1 MFFLAF
7 AGSIRVFT
15 LFLNLINSEIFL
27 IPAII
32 LLTIIFAFFQRKDK
46 EKHPLSN
53 GYTEQSETVELNNGL
68 PLSRGNVACD
78 KGVKIPLGSAVSP
91 FKKGEQ
97 NRYKSGFLG
106 KASKWRI
113 KHFLRNLLRWIIANI
128 LAILVISWHLY
139 HKNPEYFQQFI
150 GTKNYEYTTPERKI
164 FNDFVRI
171 SDTQKYHRYYV
182 ETQDWKTYALNSEK
196 DYHIWDIL
204 YLSANQKD
212 LDFSNIFS
220 LSGNAVFTKE
230 FWNYDFNYDKWLF
243 MKWVDGSMYEKVSIK
258 ADCEEKDWI
267 LDCSKST
274 MEWKSPHFEPLGK
287 IDRIRARMQN
297 TVISIFWENKYSW
310 LLLGL
315 FIGDKSMIPSDNY
328 NTFVDSWLVH
338 IIAVSG
344 GNIAMVLI
352 LLSFLLSFLP
362 FYVRNAF
369 LIVWIIFYAM
379 ICGSDASVFRA
390 AVMWS
395 LTLFALF
402 WWREISIRR
411 AMMYAFMAIL
421 IFNPFSLW
429 YDIGFIL
436 SFGAIVWIV
445 LFQKFSQNLVEK
457 SKEKKKWNKKE
468 KSDFFDCKFWKEY
481 LIPTIWASLWT
492 APILIFFMNWV
503 NLVGIFLNVII
514 VPIIPIV
521 TIYGFISLI
530 LSLIIKR
537 TIRIRPEKLLMDI
550 IYGLSQFWAKYAI
563 FLQSG
568 DIWKKYVLV
577 VLFIWLWIFSY
588 WKIYWKYKC
597 VISNESE
604 KSSKHKENNTP
615 MDSSAKAS
623 EWQDK
628 EKKNQIFDEII
639 DETEL

>member
-7 AGSIRVFT
+7 AGSIRNFT

-32 LLTIIFAFFQRKDK
+32 LLASVFAFFQW
-46 EKHPLSN
+46 
-53 GYTEQSETVELNNGL
+53 NN
-68 PLSRGNVACD
+68 
-78 KGVKIPLGSAVSP
+78 
-91 FKKGEQ
+91 FKKWQ
-97 NRYKSGFLG
+97 DWKQRFKYFL
-106 KASKWRI
+106 K
-113 KHFLRNLLRWIIANI
+113 NLLRWIIANL
-128 LAILVISWHLY
+128 LAIIVISWHLY

-150 GTKNYEYTTPERKI
+150 WIKNYEYTTPERKV
-164 FNDFVRI
+164 FNDFARI

-220 LSGNAVFTKE
+220 LSENAIFTKE

-243 MKWVDGSMYEKVSIK
+243 MKWVDGSMYEKTSFK

-274 MEWKSPHFEPLGK
+274 MQWKFPHFEPLGK
-287 IDRIRARMQN
+287 IDKIRARMQN

-362 FYVRNAF
+362 FYIRNCF
-369 LIVWIIFYAM
+369 LILWIIFYAM
-379 ICGSDASVFRA
+379 ICGSDSSVFRA

-395 LTLFALF
+395 LTLIALF
-402 WWREISIRR
+402 RGREISIRR
-411 AMMYAFMAIL
+411 SMMYAFMAIL

-457 SKEKKKWNKKE
+457 RNEKKKWNKKE

-481 LIPTIWASLWT
+481 LVPTIWASLWT

-503 NLVGIFLNVII
+503 NLVGILLNVII

-530 LSLIIKR
+530 LSLIIPR
-537 TIRIRPEKLLMDI
+537 SIRIRPEKLLMDI
-550 IYGLSQFWAKYAI
+550 IYGLSQIWAKYAI
-563 FLQSG
+563 FLQS
-568 DIWKKYVLV
+568 DAIWKKYILV
-577 VLFIWLWIFSY
+577 VLFIWLWIFAY
-588 WKIYWKYKC
+588 WKIY
-597 VISNESE
+597 I
-604 KSSKHKENNTP
+604 KHKKSEANPQPSAAPLTGSKI
-615 MDSSAKAS
+615 SSL
-623 EWQDK
+623 WK
-628 EKKNQIFDEII
+628 EGDREAVERLNKKNQIFDEIMNGI
-639 DETEL
+639 K

>member
-7 AGSIRVFT
+7 AGSIRIFT
-15 LFLNLINSEIFL
+15 LFLNLGNSEIFL
-27 IPAII
+27 IPVII
-32 LLTIIFAFFQRKDK
+32 LLAIIFSFFQRKSSSWANAKDPGK
-46 EKHPLSN
+46 SPLLI
-53 GYTEQSETVELNNGL
+53 GEG
-68 PLSRGNVACD
+68 
-78 KGVKIPLGSAVSP
+78 
-91 FKKGEQ
+91 KGEVLSKTPMDSSAHKWASEWRKHKQ
-97 NRYKSGFLG
+97 RLKNFL
-106 KASKWRI
+106 K
-113 KHFLRNLLRWIIANI
+113 NLLRWIIADI
-128 LAILVISWHLY
+128 LAIVVISWHLY

-150 GTKNYEYTTPERKI
+150 GIKNYDYTTPDRKI

-204 YLSANQKD
+204 FLSANQKD

-220 LSGNAVFTKE
+220 LSWNAIFTKE

-274 MEWKSPHFEPLGK
+274 MQWKSPHFKPLGK
-287 IDRIRARMQN
+287 IDKIRSRMQN

-328 NTFVDSWLVH
+328 DTFVNSWLVH

-362 FYVRNAF
+362 FYVRNGF

-390 AVMWS
+390 AIMWS
-395 LTLFALF
+395 LTLIALF
-402 WWREISIRR
+402 RWREISIRR
-411 AMMYAFMAIL
+411 SMIYAFIAIL

-429 YDIGFIL
+429 YDIWFIL

-445 LFQKFSQNLVEK
+445 LFQKFSQNLIEK
-457 SKEKKKWNKKE
+457 RKEKKRWNKKE

-481 LIPTIWASLWT
+481 LVPTIWASLWT

-503 NLVGIFLNVII
+503 NLVGILLNVII

-537 TIRIRPEKLLMDI
+537 SIRIRPEKLLMDI
-550 IYGLSQFWAKYAI
+550 IYRLSEFWAKYAI

-568 DIWKKYVLV
+568 DVWKKYVLV
-577 VLFIWLWIFSY
+577 VLFIWLWIFAYLKIYHYKSY
-588 WKIYWKYKC
+588 WMKQ
-597 VISNESE
+597 
-604 KSSKHKENNTP
+604 SKMNDLRWNTQ
-615 MDSSAKAS
+615 DSSLRS

-628 EKKNQIFDEII
+628 NKENKNQIFDEIM
-639 DETEL
+639 DEIE

>member
-7 AGSIRVFT
+7 ATSIRIFT
-15 LFLNLINSEIFL
+15 LFLNLGNSEIFL
-27 IPAII
+27 IPAIA
-32 LLTIIFAFFQRKDK
+32 LLATLVSFWAKWNEVKNLRPNTQDSSAKA
-46 EKHPLSN
+46 
-53 GYTEQSETVELNNGL
+53 SEWQTM
-68 PLSRGNVACD
+68 
-78 KGVKIPLGSAVSP
+78 
-91 FKKGEQ
+91 KKGS
-97 NRYKSGFLG
+97 KIFL
-106 KASKWRI
+106 K
-113 KHFLRNLLRWIIANI
+113 NLLRWIIANI
-128 LAILVISWHLY
+128 LAIVVISWHLY

-150 GTKNYEYTTPERKI
+150 GIKNYEYTTPDRKI

-196 DYHIWDIL
+196 DYHIWDII
-204 YLSANQKD
+204 YLSASQKD

-220 LSGNAVFTKE
+220 LSGNAIFTKE

-258 ADCEEKDWI
+258 AECEIKDWKQ
-267 LDCSKST
+267 DCSKST
-274 MEWKSPHFEPLGK
+274 MNGKSPHFEELGK
-287 IDRIRARMQN
+287 IDKIRARMQN

-315 FIGDKSMIPSDNY
+315 FIWDKSMIPSDNY

-352 LLSFLLSFLP
+352 LLSFLLWFLP
-362 FYVRNAF
+362 YYVRNGF
-369 LIVWIIFYAM
+369 LILWIIFYAM
-379 ICGSDASVFRA
+379 ICGSDSSVFRA

-395 LTLFALF
+395 LTLIALF
-402 WWREISIRR
+402 RWREISIRR
-411 AMMYAFMAIL
+411 SMIYAFIAIL

-436 SFGAIVWIV
+436 SFGAIIWIV

-457 SKEKKKWNKKE
+457 RKEKKKWKKKE

-481 LIPTIWASLWT
+481 LVPTIWASLWT

-503 NLVGIFLNVII
+503 NLVGILLNVII

-537 TIRIRPEKLLMDI
+537 SIRIRPEKLLMDI
-550 IYGLSQFWAKYAI
+550 IYGLSEIWAKYAI

-568 DIWKKYVLV
+568 DVWKKYVLV
-577 VLFIWLWIFSY
+577 VLFIWLWIFAY
-588 WKIYWKYKC
+588 LRIYHR
-597 VISNESE
+597 
-604 KSSKHKENNTP
+604 KSSSWAKVNNPGKFPLLIGEGNGEVHNKTP

-623 EWQDK
+623 EWQ
-628 EKKNQIFDEII
+628 EKKNQIFDEIM
-639 DETEL
+639 DEIE

>member
-1 MFFLAF
+1 MFFLVF
-7 AGSIRVFT
+7 AGSIRIFT
-15 LFLNLINSEIFL
+15 LFLNLANSEIFL

-32 LLTIIFAFFQRKDK
+32 LLAIIFSFFQRKSSSWANAKDPGK
-46 EKHPLSN
+46 FPLLI
-53 GYTEQSETVELNNGL
+53 GEG
-68 PLSRGNVACD
+68 
-78 KGVKIPLGSAVSP
+78 
-91 FKKGEQ
+91 KGEVHS
-97 NRYKSGFLG
+97 KTPMDSST
-106 KASKWRI
+106 KASEWHI
-113 KHFLRNLLRWIIANI
+113 KRFLKNVLRWIIANI
-128 LAILVISWHLY
+128 LTIVVISWHLY

-150 GTKNYEYTTPERKI
+150 GIKNHEYTAPDRKI

-220 LSGNAVFTKE
+220 LSWNAIFTKE

-258 ADCEEKDWI
+258 AECEIKDWKQ
-267 LDCSKST
+267 DCSKST
-274 MEWKSPHFEPLGK
+274 MNGKSPHFEELGK
-287 IDRIRARMQN
+287 IDKIRARMQN
-297 TVISIFWENKYSW
+297 TVISIFGENKYSW

-328 NTFVDSWLVH
+328 NTFVDSWLIH

-352 LLSFLLSFLP
+352 LLSFLLWFLP
-362 FYVRNAF
+362 YYVRNSF
-369 LIVWIIFYAM
+369 LIVWIILYAM
-379 ICGSDASVFRA
+379 ICGNDSSVFRA
-390 AVMWS
+390 AVMWI
-395 LTLFALF
+395 LTLVALF
-402 WWREISIRR
+402 RGREISIRR
-411 AMMYAFMAIL
+411 SMMYAFMTIL

-457 SKEKKKWNKKE
+457 RKEKKKWNKKE

-481 LIPTIWASLWT
+481 LVPTIWASLWT

-503 NLVGIFLNVII
+503 NLVGILLNVII

-530 LSLIIKR
+530 LSLIIPR
-537 TIRIRPEKLLMDI
+537 SIRIRPEKLLMDI

-563 FLQSG
+563 FLQSEG
-568 DIWKKYVLV
+568 VWKKYVLV
-577 VLFIWLWIFSY
+577 VLFIWLWIFAY
-588 WKIYWKYKC
+588 WKIYHKKQ
-597 VISNESE
+597 ISPNPSLSRGE
-604 KSSKHKENNTP
+604 KNVSPWQRGKL
-615 MDSSAKAS
+615 KAGGF
-623 EWQDK
+623 E
-628 EKKNQIFDEII
+628 KNQIFDEIL
-639 DETEL
+639 DNK

>member
-7 AGSIRVFT
+7 AGSIRIFT
-15 LFLNLINSEIFL
+15 LFLNLLNSEIFL

-32 LLTIIFAFFQRKDK
+32 LLAVLASFWHWMKWSGRI
-46 EKHPLSN
+46 L
-53 GYTEQSETVELNNGL
+53 
-68 PLSRGNVACD
+68 GNTQD
-78 KGVKIPLGSAVSP
+78 SSA
-91 FKKGEQ
+91 
-97 NRYKSGFLG
+97 
-106 KASKWRI
+106 KASEWRT
-113 KHFLRNLLRWIIANI
+113 KHFLKNLLRWIIANI
-128 LAILVISWHLY
+128 LAIIVISWHLY
-139 HKNPEYFQQFI
+139 HRNSEYFEQFI
-150 GTKNYEYTTPERKI
+150 WIKNYDYTTPERET

-182 ETQDWKTYALNSEK
+182 ETEDWKTYALNSEK

-204 YLSANQKD
+204 FLSASQKD

-220 LSGNAVFTKE
+220 LSWNAIFTKE
-230 FWNYDFNYDKWLF
+230 FRNYDFNYDKWLF
-243 MKWVDGSMYEKVSIK
+243 MKWVDGSMYEKNSFK
-258 ADCEEKDWI
+258 ANCKE
-267 LDCSKST
+267 DCSKFT

-287 IDRIRARMQN
+287 IDNIRAWMQN

-315 FIGDKSMIPSDNY
+315 FIWDKSMIPSDNY

-352 LLSFLLSFLP
+352 LLSFLLWFLP
-362 FYVRNAF
+362 FYVRNGF

-395 LTLFALF
+395 LTLIALF
-402 WWREISIRR
+402 RGREISIRR
-411 AMMYAFMAIL
+411 SMMYAFMAIL

-436 SFGAIVWIV
+436 SFGAIIWIV
-445 LFQKFSQNLVEK
+445 LFQKFSQNLAEK
-457 SKEKKKWNKKE
+457 KKEKKKWNKKE

-481 LIPTIWASLWT
+481 LVPTIWASLWT

-503 NLVGIFLNVII
+503 NLVGILLNVII
-514 VPIIPIV
+514 VPLIPIV

-530 LSLIIKR
+530 LSLIIPR
-537 TIRIRPEKLLMDI
+537 SVRIRPEKLLMNI

-563 FLQSG
+563 FLQSW
-568 DIWKKYVLV
+568 DTRKKYILV
-577 VLFIWLWIFSY
+577 VLFVWLWTFAY
-588 WKIYWKYKC
+588 WKIYHR
-597 VISNESE
+597 
-604 KSSKHKENNTP
+604 KSSSWANAKDLRWGTQ
-615 MDSSAKAS
+615 DSSLRSEWQIWSKIAS
-623 EWQDK
+623 EWQK
-628 EKKNQIFDEII
+628 KKNQVFDEVLDDIK
-639 DETEL
+639 

>member
-7 AGSIRVFT
+7 AGSIRIFT
-15 LFLNLINSEIFL
+15 LFLNLLNSEIFL

-32 LLTIIFAFFQRKDK
+32 LLAILVSFWAKWNEAKNLR
-46 EKHPLSN
+46 SN
-53 GYTEQSETVELNNGL
+53 TQDS
-68 PLSRGNVACD
+68 
-78 KGVKIPLGSAVSP
+78 SA
-91 FKKGEQ
+91 
-97 NRYKSGFLG
+97 
-106 KASKWRI
+106 KASEWQTMKKRSKI
-113 KHFLRNLLRWIIANI
+113 FLRNLLRWIIANL
-128 LAILVISWHLY
+128 LAIVVISWHLY
-139 HKNPEYFQQFI
+139 YKNSEYFQQFI
-150 GTKNYEYTTPERKI
+150 GIKNYEYSTPERKV

-182 ETQDWKTYALNSEK
+182 ETQDWKTYALNSEN

-220 LSGNAVFTKE
+220 LSGNAIFTKE

-243 MKWVDGSMYEKVSIK
+243 MKWVDGSMYEKSSFK

-267 LDCSKST
+267 LDCNKST
-274 MEWKSPHFEPLGK
+274 MQWKSPHFEPLGK
-287 IDRIRARMQN
+287 IDKIRSRMQN

-362 FYVRNAF
+362 FYVRNCF

-395 LTLFALF
+395 LTLIALF
-402 WWREISIRR
+402 RWREISIRR
-411 AMMYAFMAIL
+411 SMIYAFMAIL

-429 YDIGFIL
+429 YDIWFIL

-457 SKEKKKWNKKE
+457 RKEKKKWNKKE

-481 LIPTIWASLWT
+481 LVPTIWASLWT

-503 NLVGIFLNVII
+503 NLVGILLNVII

-530 LSLIIKR
+530 LSLIIPR
-537 TIRIRPEKLLMDI
+537 SIRIRPEKLLMDI

-568 DIWKKYVLV
+568 NIWKKYVLV
-577 VLFIWLWIFSY
+577 VLFIWLWIFAY
-588 WKIYWKYKC
+588 WKIYNKKQ
-597 VISNESE
+597 ISSNPSLSRGE
-604 KSSKHKENNTP
+604 KNVPPWQRGKP
-615 MDSSAKAS
+615 KAGGF
-623 EWQDK
+623 E
-628 EKKNQIFDEII
+628 KNQIFDEIL
-639 DETEL
+639 DEIK

>member
-7 AGSIRVFT
+7 AGSIRIFT
-15 LFLNLINSEIFL
+15 LFLNLGNSEVFL
-27 IPAII
+27 IPVII
-32 LLTIIFAFFQRKDK
+32 LLAIVFAFFQRK
-46 EKHPLSN
+46 N
-53 GYTEQSETVELNNGL
+53 
-68 PLSRGNVACD
+68 
-78 KGVKIPLGSAVSP
+78 
-91 FKKGEQ
+91 FKKWQEWKL
-97 NRYKSGFLG
+97 RFKPFL
-106 KASKWRI
+106 K
-113 KHFLRNLLRWIIANI
+113 NLLRWIIANI
-128 LAILVISWHLY
+128 LAIIVISWHLY

-150 GTKNYEYTTPERKI
+150 WIKNIEYTTPERET
-164 FNDFVRI
+164 FNNFVRI

-182 ETQDWKTYALNSEK
+182 ETEDWKTYALNSEN

-204 YLSANQKD
+204 FLSASQKD

-220 LSGNAVFTKE
+220 LSWNAIFTKE

-243 MKWVDGSMYEKVSIK
+243 MKWVDGSMYEKSSFK
-258 ADCEEKDWI
+258 ADCDE
-267 LDCSKST
+267 DCSKFT
-274 MEWKSPHFEPLGK
+274 MEWKSPHFKPLGK
-287 IDRIRARMQN
+287 IDKIRAWMQN

-315 FIGDKSMIPSDNY
+315 FIGDKSMIPSNNY

-352 LLSFLLSFLP
+352 LLSFLLWFLP
-362 FYVRNAF
+362 FYVRNGF
-369 LIVWIIFYAM
+369 LIVWIIFYAL

-395 LTLFALF
+395 LTLIALF

-411 AMMYAFMAIL
+411 SIMYAFMAIL

-436 SFGAIVWIV
+436 SFGAIIWIV

-457 SKEKKKWNKKE
+457 RKEKAKKSPPLVRGKE
-468 KSDFFDCKFWKEY
+468 RSDRGIKSLRLTKFATSLAKGRQDSFFDCKFWKEY
-481 LIPTIWASLWT
+481 LVPTIWASLWT

-514 VPIIPIV
+514 VPLIPIV

-530 LSLIIKR
+530 LSLIIPR
-537 TIRIRPEKLLMDI
+537 NIRIRPEKLLMDI
-550 IYGLSQFWAKYAI
+550 IYGLSEFGAKYAI
-563 FLQSG
+563 FLQSW
-568 DIWKKYVLV
+568 DTWKKYVLV
-577 VLFIWLWIFSY
+577 VLFVGLWIFSY
-588 WKIYWKYKC
+588 WKIYHRKLSSWANAKDP
-597 VISNESE
+597 VSMNE
-604 KSSKHKENNTP
+604 TP

-623 EWQDK
+623 ESQ
-628 EKKNQIFDEII
+628 EKKNQIFDEIL
-639 DETEL
+639 DETQI

>member
-7 AGSIRVFT
+7 AGSIRIFT
-15 LFLNLINSEIFL
+15 LFLNLANSEIFL
-27 IPAII
+27 IPVII
-32 LLTIIFAFFQRKDK
+32 LLVIIFAFFQCKLSSWANAK
-46 EKHPLSN
+46 SPEKSPLLI
-53 GYTEQSETVELNNGL
+53 EE
-68 PLSRGNVACD
+68 D
-78 KGVKIPLGSAVSP
+78 KGEVHNKTPMDSSA
-91 FKKGEQ
+91 
-97 NRYKSGFLG
+97 
-106 KASKWRI
+106 KASEWR
-113 KHFLRNLLRWIIANI
+113 KHKQRFKLFFKNLLRWISANL
-128 LAILVISWHLY
+128 LAIVVISWHLY

-150 GTKNYEYTTPERKI
+150 GIKNYEYTTPERKI

-182 ETQDWKTYALNSEK
+182 ETQDWKIYALNSEK

-204 YLSANQKD
+204 YLSTNQKD

-220 LSGNAVFTKE
+220 LSGNAIFTKE

-243 MKWVDGSMYEKVSIK
+243 MKWVDGTMYEKSSFK

-274 MEWKSPHFEPLGK
+274 MGWKSPHFEPLGK
-287 IDRIRARMQN
+287 IDKIRARMQN

-395 LTLFALF
+395 LTLIALF
-402 WWREISIRR
+402 RGREISIRR
-411 AMMYAFMAIL
+411 SMMYAFMAIL

-457 SKEKKKWNKKE
+457 RKEKKKWKKKE

-481 LIPTIWASLWT
+481 LVPTIWASLWT

-503 NLVGIFLNVII
+503 NLVGILLNIII

-537 TIRIRPEKLLMDI
+537 SIRIRPEKLLMNI

-577 VLFIWLWIFSY
+577 ILFIWLWIFSY
-588 WKIYWKYKC
+588 WKIYGRKNASLNKGGA
-597 VISNESE
+597 EQSE
-604 KSSKHKENNTP
+604 AVGFNSHDKKIPPTLLNKGGWNV
-615 MDSSAKAS
+615 S
-623 EWQDK
+623 EWQ
-628 EKKNQIFDEII
+628 EKKNQIFDEIL
-639 DETEL
+639 DETQI

>member
-7 AGSIRVFT
+7 TGSIRIFT
-15 LFLNLINSEIFL
+15 LYLNLLNSEIFL
-27 IPAII
+27 IPTII
-32 LLTIIFAFFQRKDK
+32 LLAIVFAFFQHKVSSWANTKD
-46 EKHPLSN
+46 PVN
-53 GYTEQSETVELNNGL
+53 VNET
-68 PLSRGNVACD
+68 PMDS
-78 KGVKIPLGSAVSP
+78 SA
-91 FKKGEQ
+91 
-97 NRYKSGFLG
+97 
-106 KASKWRI
+106 KASEWRI
-113 KHFLRNLLRWIIANI
+113 RHFLKNLLRWIIANI
-128 LAILVISWHLY
+128 LAIIVISWHLY
-139 HKNPEYFQQFI
+139 HKNPEHFQQFI
-150 GTKNYEYTTPERKI
+150 WIKNIEYTTPERKI

-182 ETQDWKTYALNSEK
+182 ETEDWKTYALNSEK

-204 YLSANQKD
+204 FLSASQKD

-220 LSGNAVFTKE
+220 LSWNAIFTKE

-243 MKWVDGSMYEKVSIK
+243 MKWVDGSMYEKFSIK
-258 ADCEEKDWI
+258 SHCDE
-267 LDCSKST
+267 DCSKFT
-274 MEWKSPHFEPLGK
+274 MKWKFPQFEPLGK
-287 IDRIRARMQN
+287 IDKIRARMQN

-352 LLSFLLSFLP
+352 LLSFLLWFLP
-362 FYVRNAF
+362 FYVRNGF

-395 LTLFALF
+395 LTLIALF
-402 WWREISIRR
+402 RGREISIRR
-411 AMMYAFMAIL
+411 SMTYAFMAIL

-429 YDIGFIL
+429 YDIWFIL

-457 SKEKKKWNKKE
+457 RKEKKKWKKKE

-481 LIPTIWASLWT
+481 LVPTIWASLWT

-503 NLVGIFLNVII
+503 NLVGILLNVII

-537 TIRIRPEKLLMDI
+537 SIRIRPEKLLMNI

-563 FLQSG
+563 FLQSE
-568 DIWKKYVLV
+568 DVWKKYVLV
-577 VLFIWLWIFSY
+577 VLFIWLWIFAY
-588 WKIYWKYKC
+588 WKIYVK
-597 VISNESE
+597 
-604 KSSKHKENNTP
+604 KSSRTEAKDPGNMTP
-615 MDSSAKAS
+615 MDSSTKAS

-628 EKKNQIFDEII
+628 EKKNQIFDEIL
-639 DETEL
+639 DETEM

>member
-1 MFFLAF
+1 MFFLSF
-7 AGSIRVFT
+7 AGSIRIFT

-27 IPAII
+27 IPVII
-32 LLTIIFAFFQRKDK
+32 LLGTLVSFWAKWNEVKNLRPNTQDSLAKASEWQKCSPLFK
-46 EKHPLSN
+46 EGGWKLGDLKILSP
-53 GYTEQSETVELNNGL
+53 SD
-68 PLSRGNVACD
+68 S
-78 KGVKIPLGSAVSP
+78 S
-91 FKKGEQ
+91 FKKE
-97 NRYKSGFLG
+97 RKMIFKPFL
-106 KASKWRI
+106 K
-113 KHFLRNLLRWIIANI
+113 NLLRWIIANL
-128 LAILVISWHLY
+128 LAIVVISWHLY

-150 GTKNYEYTTPERKI
+150 GIKNHEYTTPERRI

-182 ETQDWKTYALNSEK
+182 ETLDWKTYALNSEK

-204 YLSANQKD
+204 YLSATQKD

-220 LSGNAVFTKE
+220 LSWNAIFTKE

-258 ADCEEKDWI
+258 AECEIKDWMQ
-267 LDCSKST
+267 DCSKST
-274 MEWKSPHFEPLGK
+274 MNGKSPHFEELGK
-287 IDRIRARMQN
+287 IDKIRARMQN
-297 TVISIFWENKYSW
+297 TVISIFGKNKYSW

-344 GNIAMVLI
+344 GNIAMILI
-352 LLSFLLSFLP
+352 LLSFLLWFLP
-362 FYVRNAF
+362 YYVRNGF
-369 LIVWIIFYAM
+369 LIMWIIFYAM
-379 ICGSDASVFRA
+379 ICGNDSSVFRA
-390 AVMWS
+390 AVMWI
-395 LTLFALF
+395 LTLVALF
-402 WWREISIRR
+402 RGREISIRR
-411 AMMYAFMAIL
+411 SMMYAFMTIL

-436 SFGAIVWIV
+436 SFGAIIWIV

-457 SKEKKKWNKKE
+457 RKEKKKWKKKE

-481 LIPTIWASLWT
+481 LVPTIWASLWT

-503 NLVGIFLNVII
+503 NLVGILLNIII

-537 TIRIRPEKLLMDI
+537 SIRIRPEKLLMNI

-577 VLFIWLWIFSY
+577 VLFIWIWIFAY
-588 WKIYWKYKC
+588 LRIYYKKQ
-597 VISNESE
+597 ISPNPSLSRGE
-604 KSSKHKENNTP
+604 KNIPPWQRGKP
-615 MDSSAKAS
+615 KA
-623 EWQDK
+623 EGF
-628 EKKNQIFDEII
+628 EKNQIFDEILDEI
-639 DETEL
+639 D

>member
-7 AGSIRVFT
+7 AGSIRIFT
-15 LFLNLINSEIFL
+15 LFLNLGNSEIFL

-32 LLTIIFAFFQRKDK
+32 LLAIGFAFFQHK
-46 EKHPLSN
+46 
-53 GYTEQSETVELNNGL
+53 
-68 PLSRGNVACD
+68 
-78 KGVKIPLGSAVSP
+78 SP
-91 FKKGEQ
+91 FWANANDPG
-97 NRYKSGFLG
+97 NMRDTPNSSA
-106 KASKWRI
+106 KATESQKQRI
-113 KHFLRNLLRWIIANI
+113 KYLLKNLLRWIIANI
-128 LAILVISWHLY
+128 LAIIIISWHLY
-139 HKNPEYFQQFI
+139 RKNPEYFQQFI
-150 GTKNYEYTTPERKI
+150 WIKNIEYTAPERKI

-182 ETQDWKTYALNSEK
+182 ETQDWKTYALNSEN

-204 YLSANQKD
+204 FLSASQKD

-220 LSGNAVFTKE
+220 LSWNAIFTKE
-230 FWNYDFNYDKWLF
+230 FRNYDFNYDKWLF
-243 MKWVDGSMYEKVSIK
+243 MKWVDGSMYEKVSFK
-258 ADCEEKDWI
+258 ADCEEKNWI

-287 IDRIRARMQN
+287 IDKIRAWMQN

-328 NTFVDSWLVH
+328 DTFVDSWLVH

-352 LLSFLLSFLP
+352 LLSFLLGFLP
-362 FYVRNAF
+362 FYVRNWF
-369 LIVWIIFYAM
+369 LILWIIFYAM

-395 LTLFALF
+395 LTLIALF
-402 WWREISIRR
+402 RGREISIRR
-411 AMMYAFMAIL
+411 SMMYAFLAIL

-436 SFGAIVWIV
+436 SFGAIIWIV
-445 LFQKFSQNLVEK
+445 LFQKFSQNLIEK
-457 SKEKKKWNKKE
+457 RKEKKKWNKKQQ
-468 KSDFFDCKFWKEY
+468 SDFFDCKFWKEY
-481 LIPTIWASLWT
+481 LVPTIWASLWT

-503 NLVGIFLNVII
+503 NLVGILLNVII

-537 TIRIRPEKLLMDI
+537 TIRIRPEKLLMNI

-577 VLFIWLWIFSY
+577 ALFIWLWIFAYLRIYHKKQISPNPSLSRGEKNVPPWQR
-588 WKIYWKYKC
+588 WK
-597 VISNESE
+597 
-604 KSSKHKENNTP
+604 P
-615 MDSSAKAS
+615 KAGGF
-623 EWQDK
+623 E
-628 EKKNQIFDEII
+628 KNQIFDEII
-639 DETEL
+639 DNK

>member
-7 AGSIRVFT
+7 AGSIRIFT
-15 LFLNLINSEIFL
+15 LFLNLGNSEIFL
-27 IPAII
+27 ISAII
-32 LLTIIFAFFQRKDK
+32 LLATLVSFWAKWNEVKNLRPNTQDSSAKASEWQKCSPLFK
-46 EKHPLSN
+46 EGGWKLGDLKILSP
-53 GYTEQSETVELNNGL
+53 SD
-68 PLSRGNVACD
+68 S
-78 KGVKIPLGSAVSP
+78 S
-91 FKKGEQ
+91 FKKE
-97 NRYKSGFLG
+97 RKMIFKLFL
-106 KASKWRI
+106 K
-113 KHFLRNLLRWIIANI
+113 NLLRWIIANL
-128 LAILVISWHLY
+128 LAIVVISWHLY

-150 GTKNYEYTTPERKI
+150 GIKNYEYTTPERRV

-182 ETQDWKTYALNSEK
+182 ETLDWKTYALNSEK

-204 YLSANQKD
+204 YLSATQKD

-220 LSGNAVFTKE
+220 LSWNAIFTKE

-243 MKWVDGSMYEKVSIK
+243 MKWVDGSMYEKSSFK
-258 ADCEEKDWI
+258 AECEIKDWKQ
-267 LDCSKST
+267 DCSKST
-274 MEWKSPHFEPLGK
+274 MNGKSPHFEELGK

-297 TVISIFWENKYSW
+297 TVISIFGENKYSW

-362 FYVRNAF
+362 FYVRNGF

-395 LTLFALF
+395 LTLIALF
-402 WWREISIRR
+402 RWREISIRR
-411 AMMYAFMAIL
+411 SMIYAFMAIL

-429 YDIGFIL
+429 YDIWFIL

-457 SKEKKKWNKKE
+457 RKEKKKWNKKE

-481 LIPTIWASLWT
+481 LVPTIWASLWT

-503 NLVGIFLNVII
+503 NLVGILLNVII

-530 LSLIIKR
+530 LSLIIPR
-537 TIRIRPEKLLMDI
+537 SIRIRPEKLLMDI

-568 DIWKKYVLV
+568 NIWKKYVLV
-577 VLFIWLWIFSY
+577 VLFIWLWIFAY
-588 WKIYWKYKC
+588 WKIYNKKQ
-597 VISNESE
+597 ISSNPSLSRGE
-604 KSSKHKENNTP
+604 KNVPPWQRGKP
-615 MDSSAKAS
+615 KAGGF
-623 EWQDK
+623 E
-628 EKKNQIFDEII
+628 KNQIFDEIL
-639 DETEL
+639 DEIK

>member
-7 AGSIRVFT
+7 AGSIRIFT

-27 IPAII
+27 IPVIVLLAI
-32 LLTIIFAFFQRKDK
+32 LVSFWAKWNEAKNLRSNTQDSSAKTSEWQKQRIN
-46 EKHPLSN
+46 L
-53 GYTEQSETVELNNGL
+53 
-68 PLSRGNVACD
+68 
-78 KGVKIPLGSAVSP
+78 
-91 FKKGEQ
+91 
-97 NRYKSGFLG
+97 
-106 KASKWRI
+106 
-113 KHFLRNLLRWIIANI
+113 FLRNSLRWIIANI
-128 LAILVISWHLY
+128 LAIAVISWHLY

-150 GTKNYEYTTPERKI
+150 WIKNIEFTTPERKI

-182 ETQDWKTYALNSEK
+182 ETEDWKTYALNSEN

-204 YLSANQKD
+204 FLSASQKD

-220 LSGNAVFTKE
+220 LSWNAIFTKE

-243 MKWVDGSMYEKVSIK
+243 MKWVDGSMYEKIGIK
-258 ADCEEKDWI
+258 ADCDE
-267 LDCSKST
+267 DCSKFT

-287 IDRIRARMQN
+287 IDKIRAWMQN

-352 LLSFLLSFLP
+352 LLSFLLWFLP
-362 FYVRNAF
+362 FYVRNGF

-395 LTLFALF
+395 LTLIALF

-411 AMMYAFMAIL
+411 SMMYAFMAIL

-436 SFGAIVWIV
+436 SFGAIIWIV
-445 LFQKFSQNLVEK
+445 LFQKFSQNLVERGE
-457 SKEKKKWNKKE
+457 EKKKWNKKE

-481 LIPTIWASLWT
+481 LVPTIWASLWT

-503 NLVGIFLNVII
+503 NLVGILLNVII
-514 VPIIPIV
+514 VPLIPIV

-530 LSLIIKR
+530 LSLIIPR
-537 TIRIRPEKLLMDI
+537 SVRIRPEKLLMDI
-550 IYGLSQFWAKYAI
+550 IYGLSQFWAKYAV
-563 FLQSG
+563 FLQSS
-568 DIWKKYVLV
+568 DTWKKYVLV
-577 VLFIWLWIFSY
+577 VLFVWLWIFAY
-588 WKIYWKYKC
+588 WKIYQRKP
-597 VISNESE
+597 
-604 KSSKHKENNTP
+604 SSW
-615 MDSSAKAS
+615 MDVKDLRWNSQYSSLRS

-628 EKKNQIFDEII
+628 DKGKKNQIFDEIL

>member
-7 AGSIRVFT
+7 AGSIRIFT
-15 LFLNLINSEIFL
+15 LFLNLGNSEIFL
-27 IPAII
+27 IPVII
-32 LLTIIFAFFQRKDK
+32 LLAIIFSFFQRKSSSWANA
-46 EKHPLSN
+46 KHSGKSPLLI
-53 GYTEQSETVELNNGL
+53 GEG
-68 PLSRGNVACD
+68 
-78 KGVKIPLGSAVSP
+78 
-91 FKKGEQ
+91 KGEVHS
-97 NRYKSGFLG
+97 KTPMDSSA
-106 KASKWRI
+106 KASEWHI
-113 KHFLRNLLRWIIANI
+113 KRFLKNILRWIIANI
-128 LAILVISWHLY
+128 LAIVVISWHLY
-139 HKNPEYFQQFI
+139 HKNPEYFEQFI
-150 GTKNYEYTTPERKI
+150 GIKNYEYTTPERKI

-220 LSGNAVFTKE
+220 LSWNAIFTKE
-230 FWNYDFNYDKWLF
+230 FWNYDFNYDKRLF
-243 MKWVDGSMYEKVSIK
+243 MKWVDGTMYEKTSFK
-258 ADCEEKDWI
+258 ADCDE
-267 LDCSKST
+267 DCSNFT
-274 MEWKSPHFEPLGK
+274 MQWKSPHFEPLGK
-287 IDRIRARMQN
+287 IDKIRARMQN

-362 FYVRNAF
+362 FYVRNGF

-395 LTLFALF
+395 LTLIALF

-411 AMMYAFMAIL
+411 SMMYAFMAIL

-457 SKEKKKWNKKE
+457 RKEKKKWKKKE

-481 LIPTIWASLWT
+481 LVPTIWASLWT

-503 NLVGIFLNVII
+503 NLVGILLNVII

-530 LSLIIKR
+530 LSLIIPR
-537 TIRIRPEKLLMDI
+537 SIRIRPEKLLMNI
-550 IYGLSQFWAKYAI
+550 IYRLSQFWAKYAI

-568 DIWKKYVLV
+568 DIWKKYILV
-577 VLFIWLWIFSY
+577 VLFIWLWIFAY
-588 WKIYWKYKC
+588 WKIYVK
-597 VISNESE
+597 
-604 KSSKHKENNTP
+604 KSSRAEAKDPGNMTP

-628 EKKNQIFDEII
+628 KKKNQIFDEIL

>member
-7 AGSIRVFT
+7 AGSIRIFT
-15 LFLNLINSEIFL
+15 LFLNLANSEIFL
-27 IPAII
+27 IPAIVLSAI
-32 LLTIIFAFFQRKDK
+32 LVSFWAKWNEAKNLR
-46 EKHPLSN
+46 SN
-53 GYTEQSETVELNNGL
+53 TQDSSAKTSEWQTMKK
-68 PLSRGNVACD
+68 R
-78 KGVKIPLGSAVSP
+78 
-91 FKKGEQ
+91 FKL
-97 NRYKSGFLG
+97 FL
-106 KASKWRI
+106 KNILW
-113 KHFLRNLLRWIIANI
+113 WIIANL

-139 HKNPEYFQQFI
+139 HKDPEYFQQFI
-150 GTKNYEYTTPERKI
+150 WIKNIEYTTPERKI
-164 FNDFVRI
+164 FNDFVHI

-196 DYHIWDIL
+196 DYHIWDIIF
-204 YLSANQKD
+204 LSASQKD

-220 LSGNAVFTKE
+220 LSWNAIFTKE

-258 ADCEEKDWI
+258 ADCDK
-267 LDCSKST
+267 DCSKST

-287 IDRIRARMQN
+287 IDKIRARMQN

-352 LLSFLLSFLP
+352 LLSFLLWFLP
-362 FYVRNAF
+362 FYVRNGF
-369 LIVWIIFYAM
+369 LIVWIIFYAL

-395 LTLFALF
+395 LTLIALF
-402 WWREISIRR
+402 RGREISIRR
-411 AMMYAFMAIL
+411 SMMYAFMTIL

-436 SFGAIVWIV
+436 SFGAIIWIV
-445 LFQKFSQNLVEK
+445 LFQKFSQNLVERRE
-457 SKEKKKWNKKE
+457 EKKKWNKKE

-481 LIPTIWASLWT
+481 LVPTIWASLWT

-503 NLVGIFLNVII
+503 NLVGILLNVII
-514 VPIIPIV
+514 VPLIPIV

-530 LSLIIKR
+530 LSLIIPR
-537 TIRIRPEKLLMDI
+537 SVRIRPEKLLMDI
-550 IYGLSQFWAKYAI
+550 IYGLSEFWAKYAI
-563 FLQSG
+563 FLQSW
-568 DIWKKYVLV
+568 DTWKKYVLV
-577 VLFIWLWIFSY
+577 VLFIWLRVFAY
-588 WKIYWKYKC
+588 WKIY
-597 VISNESE
+597 NR
-604 KSSKHKENNTP
+604 KSSWANAKDTQ
-615 MDSSAKAS
+615 DSSLRS
-623 EWQDK
+623 EWQIWGNIVSEWQ
-628 EKKNQIFDEII
+628 EKKNQVFDEIL
-639 DETEL
+639 DEIK

>member
-7 AGSIRVFT
+7 AGSIRIFT
-15 LFLNLINSEIFL
+15 LFLNLGNSEIFL

-32 LLTIIFAFFQRKDK
+32 SFAIIFAFFQRKSSSWANAKDP
-46 EKHPLSN
+46 EKSPLLI
-53 GYTEQSETVELNNGL
+53 GEG
-68 PLSRGNVACD
+68 
-78 KGVKIPLGSAVSP
+78 KGEVHSKIPMDSSA
-91 FKKGEQ
+91 
-97 NRYKSGFLG
+97 
-106 KASKWRI
+106 KASEWH
-113 KHFLRNLLRWIIANI
+113 KHKQRFKFFLKNLLRWIIANI

-150 GTKNYEYTTPERKI
+150 GIKNYEYTTPERKI

-171 SDTQKYHRYYV
+171 SDTQKYNRYYV
-182 ETQDWKTYALNSEK
+182 ETLDWKTYALNSEK

-204 YLSANQKD
+204 FLSATQKD

-220 LSGNAVFTKE
+220 LSWNAIFTKE

-243 MKWVDGSMYEKVSIK
+243 MKWVHGSMYEKVSIK
-258 ADCEEKDWI
+258 ADCDE
-267 LDCSKST
+267 DCSEFT
-274 MEWKSPHFEPLGK
+274 MQWKSPHFEPLGK

-328 NTFVDSWLVH
+328 NTFVNSWLVH

-352 LLSFLLSFLP
+352 LLSFLLWFLP
-362 FYVRNAF
+362 YYVRNGF
-369 LIVWIIFYAM
+369 LIMWIIFYAM
-379 ICGSDASVFRA
+379 ICGNDSSVFRA
-390 AVMWS
+390 AVMWI
-395 LTLFALF
+395 LTLVALF
-402 WWREISIRR
+402 RGREISIRR
-411 AMMYAFMAIL
+411 SMMYAFMTIL

-457 SKEKKKWNKKE
+457 RKEKKKWNKKE

-481 LIPTIWASLWT
+481 LVPTIWASLWT

-503 NLVGIFLNVII
+503 NLVGIVLNIII

-537 TIRIRPEKLLMDI
+537 NIRIRPEKLLMDI
-550 IYGLSQFWAKYAI
+550 IYGLSEFWAKYAI

-568 DIWKKYVLV
+568 EIWKKYVV
-577 VLFIWLWIFSY
+577 VILFVWLWIFAY
-588 WKIYWKYKC
+588 WKIYYR
-597 VISNESE
+597 
-604 KSSKHKENNTP
+604 KSSSWAKAKDPGNMTP
-615 MDSSAKAS
+615 MDSSLRSKWQTWSKMDSSAKAS
-623 EWQDK
+623 EWQNKDK
-628 EKKNQIFDEII
+628 EKKNQIFDKIL
-639 DETEL
+639 DETEM

>member
-1 MFFLAF
+1 MFFLVF
-7 AGSIRVFT
+7 SGSIRIFT
-15 LFLNLINSEIFL
+15 LFLNLGNSEIFL

-32 LLTIIFAFFQRKDK
+32 LLAVGFAFFQHKTSSWAKAKD
-46 EKHPLSN
+46 P
-53 GYTEQSETVELNNGL
+53 
-68 PLSRGNVACD
+68 GNMKNAPMD
-78 KGVKIPLGSAVSP
+78 SSAKALEWLIR
-91 FKKGEQ
+91 F
-97 NRYKSGFLG
+97 FL
-106 KASKWRI
+106 K
-113 KHFLRNLLRWIIANI
+113 NLLRWVIANI
-128 LAILVISWHLY
+128 LAIIVISWHLY
-139 HKNPEYFQQFI
+139 HKNPEYFEQFI
-150 GTKNYEYTTPERKI
+150 WIKKIEYTTPERKI

-182 ETQDWKTYALNSEK
+182 ETEDWKTYALNSEN

-220 LSGNAVFTKE
+220 LSWNVIFTKE
-230 FWNYDFNYDKWLF
+230 FRNYDFNYDKWLF
-243 MKWVDGSMYEKVSIK
+243 MKWVDGSMYEKNSIK
-258 ADCEEKDWI
+258 ADCDEN
-267 LDCSKST
+267 CSKFT
-274 MEWKSPHFEPLGK
+274 MEGKSPHFEPLGK
-287 IDRIRARMQN
+287 IDKIRAWMQN

-352 LLSFLLSFLP
+352 LLSFLLWFLP
-362 FYVRNAF
+362 FYVRNGF

-395 LTLFALF
+395 LTLIALF
-402 WWREISIRR
+402 RGREISIRR
-411 AMMYAFMAIL
+411 SMMYAFMAIL

-436 SFGAIVWIV
+436 SFGAIIWIV

-457 SKEKKKWNKKE
+457 RKEKKKWNKKE

-481 LIPTIWASLWT
+481 LVPTIWASLWT

-503 NLVGIFLNVII
+503 NLVWILLNVII

-537 TIRIRPEKLLMDI
+537 SIRIRPEKLLMDI
-550 IYGLSQFWAKYAI
+550 IYGLSEFWAKYAI
-563 FLQSG
+563 FLQSEG
-568 DIWKKYVLV
+568 VWKKYILV
-577 VLFIWLWIFSY
+577 VLFIWLWIFAY
-588 WKIYWKYKC
+588 WKVYHKKQ
-597 VISNESE
+597 ISPDPSNPSKSPFIKGDFQDS
-604 KSSKHKENNTP
+604 KSSKGEKNVP
-615 MDSSAKAS
+615 PWQRGKPKAGGF
-623 EWQDK
+623 E
-628 EKKNQIFDEII
+628 KNQIFDEVV
-639 DETEL
+639 DDAEM